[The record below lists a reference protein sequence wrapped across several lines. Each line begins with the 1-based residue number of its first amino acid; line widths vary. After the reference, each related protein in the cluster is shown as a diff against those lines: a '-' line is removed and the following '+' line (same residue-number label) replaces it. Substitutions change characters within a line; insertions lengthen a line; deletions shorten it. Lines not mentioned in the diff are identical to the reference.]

1 MCQLS
6 SALAQHRTGR
16 RRGRRACS
24 NVCAFTRLR
33 MARLHGLAP
42 LPELRSLAPRAL
54 PAAQALLL
62 ALPDEVLGA
71 ILRRAWADRPPR
83 PAAEEVRAA
92 AGLASVCRRV
102 RALLRAPPL
111 PLALDF
117 SAAHLDDEQR
127 RWLLEP
133 AQAGRVE
140 AAKFCVLWDLPEGAS
155 KDALWEQPL
164 LDRFLARHGGTL
176 LQLSGVPLRLLA
188 CASNMARPALDL
200 SGLRLTRLGIDCSG
214 ENLTC
219 TSRAERLWPE
229 YLPGALEEL
238 DLLGLCEHHSM
249 GLAWASR
256 SGAGVAGRLPWL
268 HTLRLK
274 GYAIAYETAI
284 DIDRNL
290 SIDCGPLLE
299 GFAGLPHLEVDGSG
313 APISC
318 NDVAVFEEVRSVR
331 IVSGGHLY
339 LWVGEQDAATAA
351 ERFCHARLQ
360 AAELCAERDGVH
372 IYRTIR
378 GTDYDH
384 EQEKRVTRE
393 LVLEMISRFGDRFAV
408 EIGIPEWVPPDARHR
423 SKARLNRLAWRRW
436 PAPGAPDLPAA
447 RAAHERARA
456 WAAAGGPPFDDRSE
470 DRDEERE
477 VFRRG
482 LNW

>member
-1 MCQLS
+1 
-6 SALAQHRTGR
+6 
-16 RRGRRACS
+16 
-24 NVCAFTRLR
+24 

-140 AAKFCVLWDLPEGAS
+140 AAKFCVLWDLPEEAA

-164 LDRFLARHGGTL
+164 LNNFLAQHGGTL
-176 LQLSGVPLRLLA
+176 LQLSGVPLQLVA
-188 CASNMARPALDL
+188 CARDTARPALDL

-214 ENLTC
+214 ENLTR
-219 TSRAERLWPE
+219 TSPAERLWPE

-238 DLLGLCEHHSM
+238 DLLGLCEAYIS

-256 SGAGVAGRLPWL
+256 SGVARWLPRL
-268 HTLRLK
+268 HTLRLR
-274 GYAIAYETAI
+274 GYAIAYETATE
-284 DIDRNL
+284 IDRNL

-299 GFAGLPHLEVDGSG
+299 GFTSLRHLEVDSSG
-313 APISC
+313 ARISC
-318 NDVAVFEEVRSVR
+318 IDVAVFSEKVRSVR
-331 IVSGGHLY
+331 IMSGGHLD
-339 LWVGEQDAATAA
+339 LLIGELDAATAA
-351 ERFCHARLQ
+351 ERLCHARLQ
-360 AAELCAERDGVH
+360 AAELCAERGGIH
-372 IYRTIR
+372 MYRAR
-378 GTDYDH
+378 GTDYDVLH
-384 EQEKRVTRE
+384 AKRLTCE
-393 LVLEMISRFGDRFAV
+393 LVLEMITRCGDRFAV
-408 EIGIPEWVPPDARHR
+408 EVGFAEVPPDARHR
-423 SKARLNRLAWRRW
+423 ARARLYRLAWRCW

-456 WAAAGGPPFDDRSE
+456 WAAAGGPSYDDRSE
-470 DRDEERE
+470 DDDEERE
-477 VFRRG
+477 VYR
-482 LNW
+482 